1 MRFKLPN
8 LLQNKKPETKSTG
21 PSAAELLD
29 AFYGKNEEPES
40 LYFNTRVQSVQKFLK
55 QLKVL
60 SPESFDYYQQQ
71 LAESM
76 KVHS

>member
-1 MRFKLPN
+1 MRFKLLN
-8 LLQNKKPETKSTG
+8 VFRSRKPETKPTG